1 MLRTEAPFPNVGA
14 KALLIET
21 HRAIPV
27 RILQNGEGR
36 GKSRQVLIALLD
48 RDGSS
53 GNRRVPLADLE
64 DATPL
69 TEAEQHEYIAL
80 EIELAG
86 KARPLKAKAA
96 RLERLRL
103 RAVHHAEL
111 ERAESA
117 ARRNLHFARRLG
129 RA

>member
-1 MLRTEAPFPNVGA
+1 MLSVTAPFPHPGA

-21 HRAIPV
+21 HRAVPV

-36 GKSRQVLIALLD
+36 GRRRQVLIALLD

-69 TEAEQHEYIAL
+69 TEKEEAEFRQL
-80 EIELAG
+80 EVELAG
-86 KARPLKAKAA
+86 QARPLKAKAT

-111 ERAESA
+111 ERAEAA
-117 ARRNLHFARRLG
+117 ARRSRYFPNQRG
-129 RA
+129 RG

>member
-14 KALLIET
+14 KALLVEN
-21 HRAIPV
+21 HRGLPV

-69 TEAEQHEYIAL
+69 TEREEAEYKRL
-80 EIELAG
+80 EVELAG
-86 KARPLKAKAA
+86 QSRPLKAKAD

-103 RAVHHAEL
+103 RAVHHIEL
-111 ERAESA
+111 ERAEAA
-117 ARRNLHFARRLG
+117 ARRTRYFSNQRG
-129 RA
+129 RG

>member
-1 MLRTEAPFPNVGA
+1 MLRVETEFPNVGA
-14 KALLIET
+14 KALLIEN
-21 HRAIPV
+21 HRGLPV
-27 RILQNGEGR
+27 RILQNGEGKGR
-36 GKSRQVLIALLD
+36 RRQVLIALLD

-53 GNRRVPLADLE
+53 GNRRVALADLE

-69 TEAEQHEYIAL
+69 THAEEAEYIAL

-86 KARPLKAKAA
+86 QARPLKRKAN

-103 RAVHHAEL
+103 RAVHHREL
-111 ERAESA
+111 ERAEAA
-117 ARRNLHFARRLG
+117 ARRDKFFARRME